1 MSKSITA
8 TSITAVACA
17 GFVAMLVVVLTASGP
32 TAKAAPLAASTT
44 LAVKSDRLPA
54 RVSGTACSDR
64 AWPNYEQSC
73 QFDRRMPAYAA
84 RPVRIIA
91 LQ

>member
-1 MSKSITA
+1 MPRSITA

-17 GFVAMLVVVLTASGP
+17 GFVAVLVVVLTAAGP

-44 LAVKSDRLPA
+44 LAVKGDRLPA
-54 RVSGTACSDR
+54 RVSGTACSTH
-64 AWPNYEQSC
+64 AWPGYEPGC

-84 RPVRIIA
+84 RTVRVIA